1 MNSLTSQSFSASDAS
16 ATSRFYDAIHIHYE
30 KVGVFSEQAPEITS
44 FGLLRDRIAATGVG
58 EKIQGWAEK
67 LPEEEVTES
76 SGQVTEVTL
85 W

>member
-1 MNSLTSQSFSASDAS
+1 MNTGSIRLTDISPLSEWSAVIR
-16 ATSRFYDAIHIHYE
+16 SRHSRRNLPISRSTWA
-30 KVGVFSEQAPEITS
+30 
-44 FGLLRDRIAATGVG
+44 LRTTGVG
-58 EKIQGWAEK
+58 EKIQGWAEE